1 MIRTHETRQRLL
13 DTAQALF
20 YARSY
25 EGVGVQ
31 EICRQAGVKKG
42 SFYHFF
48 PSKRDLTLAVLDESW
63 NHFRDTILH
72 KAFARDVPPLQRIKR
87 LMELQYRHHVEV
99 RDKTGHVYG
108 CPFGN
113 LAGELSTR
121 DESIRKRLKAIL
133 SDFRQPVQEALDEA
147 VAAGDLAQLD
157 TQATASAMVAY
168 IEGLTLVAKAN
179 NDPEVV
185 RKLGPAI
192 LKLATV
198 GDPG

>member
-1 MIRTHETRQRLL
+1 MTRTHQTRQRLL

-63 NHFRDTILH
+63 NHFSDTILR
-72 KAFARDVPPLQRIKR
+72 KAFARDVPPLQRIER
-87 LMELQYRHHVEV
+87 LMDLQYRHHVEV
-99 RDKTGHVYG
+99 RQKTGHVYG

-121 DESIRKRLKAIL
+121 DESIRQRLKAIL
-133 SDFRQPVQEALDEA
+133 SDFQRPVQEALEEA
-147 VAAGDLAQLD
+147 VAAGDLPPID

-185 RKLGPAI
+185 RNLGPAI
-192 LKLATV
+192 VKLATV
-198 GDPG
+198 GETG